1 MARRARYVP
10 GKDIPAEKILRDS
23 KGRAV
28 TAEYV
33 EAAAADAV
41 YKVRRRGRPSLS
53 ESGESPLLRVRIS
66 PELDE
71 AVSRA
76 AEASGDTRA
85 DWIRQTLSEA
95 SRKAG

>member
-1 MARRARYVP
+1 MASRTRYIP
-10 GKDIPAEKILRDS
+10 GKDIPANEVLRDS

-28 TAEYV
+28 TDDYV

-41 YKVRRRGRPSLS
+41 RKVRPRGRPSLS

-76 AEASGDTRA
+76 AEASGETRA